1 MNKTLHSL
9 EIDDYLMD
17 EDGDIYRIVNIEFRT
32 APNRRDYRDIT
43 IDCLTSPDDSLMWS
57 FANADISLNEE
68 WVWHSRFGS
77 LL

>member
-17 EDGDIYRIVNIEFRT
+17 EDGDIYRVVNIEFRT
-32 APNRRDYRDIT
+32 APDRRHSRDIT
-43 IDCLTSPDDSLMWS
+43 IDCLTSPDDSFVWL
-57 FANADISLNEE
+57 FAADISLNDE